1 MSQAIES
8 KAVTEIV
15 WTWFLRQV
23 TRVREAEIP
32 GWFWVVLLWALMA
45 FPAASLR
52 GTHYEEGTV
61 IGLARGALED
71 GHWRA
76 PYLYGLRFAE
86 RPVLLSWIAA
96 ALGSVTGGVG
106 VWSARLPH
114 LLFLLAG
121 GLMVYHLVLPHT
133 RRAPAVF
140 AALCWFACPMVAQK
154 FVTAEPDVTLS
165 VLMFGGFFLWW
176 HGVIQD
182 RVSLPRWICIG
193 ILLALS
199 GLTKGPQPLAFFGL
213 GVGAYILIKRR
224 WSDVAGFALANII
237 AVLPSAAWYW
247 AVMIPGDVQG
257 WLHHSRLD
265 EGMTA
270 QQWLRDHLDF
280 ALSMIMEWAPGSILL
295 IPAILAMRRGEL
307 RGDRD
312 LMLAAI
318 LYATLGAL
326 VLLVWPG
333 GVATRYAMP
342 GNLGLAVIGGILFER
357 WWFSRHW
364 LIAVANT
371 IVTGLS
377 TALIVLGWLV
387 IPASPD
393 TFRQTRIDAQTI
405 AGVRATMPGI
415 IYAAETTVSANVLA
429 YVPAPV
435 RRLPASELAKL
446 KVPALVI
453 VSPAEMEA
461 LAKANAGMRIISHAK
476 LSGNPALVV
485 VEIRPNATAH
495 HGNATLAR
503 LQADS
508 VAATGRP
515 AKQGPL

>member
-1 MSQAIES
+1 MSQAIDS
-8 KAVTEIV
+8 TAVTQIV

-23 TRVREAEIP
+23 ERVREAEIP
-32 GWFWVVLLWALMA
+32 GWVWVVLLWALMA

-71 GHWRA
+71 GQWRA
-76 PYLYGLRFAE
+76 PHLYGLRFVE

-96 ALGSVTGGVG
+96 AFGSVTGGVG

-140 AALCWFACPMVAQK
+140 GALCWFACPMVAQK

-176 HGVIQD
+176 RGVI
-182 RVSLPRWICIG
+182 RGNVSLPRWICIG

-224 WSDVAGFALANII
+224 WGDVAGFVLANAI
-237 AVLPSAAWYW
+237 AVLPAAAWYW
-247 AVMIPGDVQG
+247 MVMIPGDVEG
-257 WLHHSRLD
+257 WLHHSRLA

-270 QQWLRDHLDF
+270 SQWLRDHLDF
-280 ALSMIMEWAPGSILL
+280 ALSMIMEWAPGSVLL
-295 IPAILAMRRGEL
+295 IPAIIAMRRNEL
-307 RGDRD
+307 PGDRD

-318 LYATLGAL
+318 LYATLGGL

-371 IVTGLS
+371 VVIGLS
-377 TALIVLGWLV
+377 TALIVFGWIV
-387 IPASPD
+387 IPAAPD
-393 TFRQTRIDAQTI
+393 IFRQSRIDAQII
-405 AGVRATMPGI
+405 AGVRATMPGT
-415 IYAAETTVSANVLA
+415 IYAAEMTASANVLA
-429 YVPAPV
+429 YVPAPL
-435 RRLPASELAKL
+435 RRLPAPELARL
-446 KVPALVI
+446 KAPALAI
-453 VSPAEMEA
+453 ISPAEMAA
-461 LAKANAGMRIISHAK
+461 LAAA
-476 LSGNPALVV
+476 NPALRIVSHARLSGKPPLMV
-485 VEIRPNATAH
+485 VEIRPNAAAGH
-495 HGNATLAR
+495 SNAIQAG
-503 LQADS
+503 LQADL
-508 VAATGRP
+508 VADTGRP
-515 AKQGPL
+515 SKQGPL

>member
-23 TRVREAEIP
+23 ARVREAEIP

-61 IGLARGALED
+61 IGLARGALEG

-96 ALGSVTGGVG
+96 AFGGVTGGVG

-140 AALCWFACPMVAQK
+140 GALCWFACPMVAQK

-176 HGVIQD
+176 RGVT
-182 RVSLPRWICIG
+182 RGYVSLPRWICIG

-224 WSDVAGFALANII
+224 WNDVAGFVLANII
-237 AVLPSAAWYW
+237 AVLPSAFWYW

-265 EGMTA
+265 EGMSA
-270 QQWLRDHLDF
+270 SQWLRDHLDF

-307 RGDRD
+307 PRDRD

-318 LYATLGAL
+318 LFATLGGLA
-326 VLLVWPG
+326 LLVWPG

-377 TALIVLGWLV
+377 TALVVLGWLV
-387 IPASPD
+387 IPVSPD
-393 TFRQTRIDAQTI
+393 TFRQTRIDAQII
-405 AGVRATMPGI
+405 AGVRPTLPGT

-435 RRLPASELAKL
+435 RRIPAHELAKL
-446 KVPALVI
+446 TAPALAV
-453 VSPAEMEA
+453 VTPAEMEA
-461 LAKANAGMRIISHAK
+461 LARANPGMRILSHAR
-476 LSGNPALVV
+476 LTGNPALVV
-485 VEIRPNATAH
+485 VEIRPNAAAG

-503 LQADS
+503 LQPDS
-508 VAATGRP
+508 VADTGQP